1 MEVHQLYVTNFFGYW
16 LKLRKG
22 AENTGWVF
30 KDPDSQIATTVFA
43 FSEFTEWEPWI
54 HKSNLPELTR
64 SWDGCCDEGRDQLRL
79 TVAFSLL
86 SGFFIDFLNRG
97 LLVGYIIFFSFLV
110 NVMNFSKA
118 FIGGLLFKDGLNI
131 RG

>member
-1 MEVHQLYVTNFFGYW
+1 M
-16 LKLRKG
+16 
-22 AENTGWVF
+22 
-30 KDPDSQIATTVFA
+30 
-43 FSEFTEWEPWI
+43 
-54 HKSNLPELTR
+54 
-64 SWDGCCDEGRDQLRL
+64 
-79 TVAFSLL
+79 AFSLL